1 MGTVSS
7 VILYLLYSEKIIDA
21 TGIVLLSLFLHI
33 YTHTTREAKSR
44 HLTTKVSTAA
54 VRQQGN

>member
-1 MGTVSS
+1 METVSS

-21 TGIVLLSLFLHI
+21 TGIVLFIIILHI
-33 YTHTTREAKSR
+33 YTQTTREAKSR